1 MFKKQKW
8 QARILSFLLAS
19 IMVLQDGAAMAVRA
33 DEKSTGTVKTV
44 QENTDT
50 AGKDSGKKDA
60 DTAGGDSKN
69 TDAGSQKADSTETPD
84 TKKDA
89 DAGDADGKGDG
100 TDTSDSEADTGKDK
114 GKRMLKQA
122 KRALIRR
129 QTADQIKRKPGQ
141 KPMEPKGQTQA
152 LTYPATTS
160 RRMSPA
166 TIPCSGSRKTTTRR
180 GRRKITGSWW
190 HTTPTAG
197 PT

>member
-69 TDAGSQKADSTETPD
+69 SDAGSQKADSTETPD

-89 DAGDADGKGDG
+89 DAGDADGKGGG
-100 TDTSDSEADTGKDK
+100 TDTS
-114 GKRMLKQA
+114 
-122 KRALIRR
+122 
-129 QTADQIKRKPGQ
+129 
-141 KPMEPKGQTQA
+141 
-152 LTYPATTS
+152 
-160 RRMSPA
+160 
-166 TIPCSGSRKTTTRR
+166 
-180 GRRKITGSWW
+180 
-190 HTTPTAG
+190 
-197 PT
+197 